1 LAIARFSGNKS
12 RLNIMHSQDTIS
24 IVQPRRPT
32 RTVTIGDVPVG
43 SGHPVV
49 IQSMCNTDTR
59 DPKATLGQ
67 IETLARAGCE
77 VARLAVPDEEAA
89 KALPEIVAES
99 PLPLVADIH
108 FSSRLALM
116 ALDAGMHAL
125 RINPGNIGG
134 ERHVD
139 AVVRA
144 AKAARVPIRIGV
156 NSGSVEKKLLKKFG
170 GPTPEAMVESAM
182 GHVRLLEERGFRDI
196 KISLKSSSVP
206 ATVAAYR
213 LCAGRCDYPL
223 HVGVTEAGTPLRGAV
238 KSSVGIGLLLAEG
251 IGDTIR
257 VSLTGDPALEIG
269 VAWEMLR
276 SLGLRQRGPE
286 IVSCPTCGRTEID
299 LIGLAEE
306 VERYL
311 RPVTESFT
319 VAVMGCPVNGPGEA
333 READIGVA
341 GGKDFGVIF
350 KKGEIVRR
358 VDGKDLTRAFLQE
371 LEQFVSTRKGS

>member
-1 LAIARFSGNKS
+1 
-12 RLNIMHSQDTIS
+12 
-24 IVQPRRPT
+24 
-32 RTVTIGDVPVG
+32 
-43 SGHPVV
+43 
-49 IQSMCNTDTR
+49 MCNTDTR
-59 DPKATLGQ
+59 DPKATLEQ
-67 IETLARAGCE
+67 IDTLAQAGCE
-77 VARLAVPDEEAA
+77 VARLAVPDETAA
-89 KALPEIVAES
+89 KALPEIVSKS

-116 ALDAGMHAL
+116 AVDAGVHAL

-182 GHVRLLEERGFRDI
+182 GHVRLLEERDFYDI

-213 LCAGRCDYPL
+213 LCAKRCGYPL

-311 RPVTESFT
+311 RPVTGSFT

-358 VDGKDLTRAFLQE
+358 VEGKDLTRAFLQE

>member
-1 LAIARFSGNKS
+1 MQSKD
-12 RLNIMHSQDTIS
+12 MIS
-24 IVQPRRPT
+24 ITQPRRRT
-32 RTVTIGDVPVG
+32 RTVMIGNVPIG
-43 SGHPVV
+43 SDHPVV

-59 DPKATLGQ
+59 DPDATLAQ
-67 IETLARAGCE
+67 IEALAEAGCE
-77 VARLAVPDEEAA
+77 VARLAVPDEAAA
-89 KALPEIVAES
+89 KVLPVIVSRS

-116 ALDAGMHAL
+116 AVDAGMHAL

-134 ERHVD
+134 EKRVD
-139 AVVRA
+139 AVVKA
-144 AKAARVPIRIGV
+144 AKAAKIPIRIGV
-156 NSGSVEKKLLKKFG
+156 NSGSVEKKLLRKFG
-170 GPTPEAMVESAM
+170 GPTPEAMVESAL
-182 GHVRLLEERGFRDI
+182 GHVRLLEERDFYDI

-213 LCAGRCDYPL
+213 LAAKRCDYPL

-238 KSSVGIGLLLAEG
+238 KSSVGIGLLLAG
-251 IGDTIR
+251 GVGDTIR
-257 VSLTGDPALEIG
+257 VSLTGDPVLEIG

-311 RPVTESFT
+311 RPVTETFT

-358 VDGKDLTRAFLQE
+358 VEGEDLTRAFMQE
-371 LEQFVSTRKGS
+371 LEQFLSHRRGQ